1 MALNIK
7 DTLEFL
13 ERAGFGRDDT
23 MKPADREKILDE
35 RLRRLQIDPYCE
47 DELPDYRSHHTA
59 QPERTRRR
67 DTTDLLELFNI
78 DDL

>member
-23 MKPADREKILDE
+23 MKPSSREQILDE

-47 DELPDYRSHHTA
+47 DEFPDYRINNTT